1 VKRYL
6 FIIAAL
12 AVLALAAAAC
22 GDDDNGGATR
32 TAPAS
37 VTLGPSATTNATN
50 SPTATSSG
58 TTTAAT
64 PTSTVAS
71 VCAANPD
78 PATSDEVQVDSPQ
91 PGETVSGRLRVT
103 GKITA
108 FEAQF
113 RVTVYGADGGAIIDV
128 SGTSSE
134 GQTLAPYEVTAP
146 FTVTQSTPACLWVY
160 EKSAK
165 DGSPVHVLQVP
176 ITLKP

>member
-6 FIIAAL
+6 FVIAAL
-12 AVLALAAAAC
+12 TVLALAAAAC
-22 GDDDNGGATR
+22 GDDDNGGATG

-37 VTLGPSATTNATN
+37 VTVGPSATPSPTNV
-50 SPTATSSG
+50 PTATPSAAPAI
-58 TTTAAT
+58 TAFPA
-64 PTSTVAS
+64 AS
-71 VCAANPD
+71 VCLANPD
-78 PATSDEVQVDSPQ
+78 PATPDEVLVDNPK
-91 PGETVSGRLRVT
+91 PGDTVSGRIRVT

-113 RVTVYGADGGAIIDV
+113 RVAVYGADGGAIIDV
-128 SGTSSE
+128 SGTSSQ

-146 FTVTQSTPACLWVY
+146 VNVTQSTPACLWVY

-176 ITLKP
+176 ITLTP